1 MAAALGEEI
10 FSRGFRFNPTP
21 LEAATYYI
29 PRLAAGAPLHDAVRS
44 VVHRADVYARELGDL
59 ARQFPPMPKTG
70 DRFFFTSCGK
80 KGARAAGPGSWYL
93 QSTKAVND
101 GAAKVGEVKK
111 FRYKKSGVFTDWL
124 MDEFS
129 STLCSEDA
137 GAGGDRQ
144 FVFCKIYVSPRAALD
159 SAARHESAAFSTA
172 QLAPPPP
179 PAVAVTQ
186 VAALK
191 RPAPHSA
198 EPHCLKRMRV
208 AAAPTP
214 PVVQPAGYCT
224 RTAFFAPPLPC
235 MPRIAASAPPPPPA
249 VPTRLAAPPPS
260 RPPLPAPPQILVQP
274 TKQQI
279 PPLTL
284 PVVRVCHVP
293 AAQAPAPHCRPQAP
307 SEEERVVTPDPK
319 CLTGDPFEAVRQRY
333 ESEEERVTAPDPN
346 ESPAVLEEDDNL
358 DELKKAM
365 EDDLPTGEGSI
376 MTGDEMGQHIGFL
389 LEDQDIE
396 FNYD

>member
-44 VVHRADVYARELGDL
+44 VVHRADVYAREPGDL

-80 KGARAAGPGSWYL
+80 KGARVAGPGSWYL

-111 FRYKKSGVFTDWL
+111 FRYKKSGEFTDWL

-137 GAGGDRQ
+137 VGGGDKQ
-144 FVFCKIYVSPRAALD
+144 FVFCKIYVSPRAASD
-159 SAARHESAAFSTA
+159 SAARKESAAFFNV
-172 QLAPPPP
+172 PPAALPT
-179 PAVAVTQ
+179 AVAVSQ
-186 VAALK
+186 VASALK
-191 RPAPHSA
+191 RPALRST
-198 EPHCLKRMRV
+198 EPHCIKRMRV
-208 AAAPTP
+208 AAAPSP
-214 PVVQPAGYCT
+214 RVVQPAGYCT
-224 RTAFFAPPLPC
+224 AFFASPRPC
-235 MPRIAASAPPPPPA
+235 VPRIVASAPFPPPA
-249 VPTRLAAPPPS
+249 VPTCLTALPPS
-260 RPPLPAPPQILVQP
+260 GSPAPAPPQTLVQP
-274 TKQQI
+274 TKQQM
-279 PPLTL
+279 PPPTL
-284 PVVRVCHVP
+284 PVVHACHVP
-293 AAQAPAPHCRPQAP
+293 AVQAPTPHCWPQAP
-307 SEEERVVTPDPK
+307 SEKTKQRV
-319 CLTGDPFEAVRQRY
+319 GDPFEAAEVRY
-333 ESEEERVTAPDPN
+333 EADDEMVAAPDPK
-346 ESPAVLEEDDNL
+346 ESQMALEEDDNL

-365 EDDLPTGEGSI
+365 EDDLPTGEGS
-376 MTGDEMGQHIGFL
+376 TL
-389 LEDQDIE
+389 LEDQEIE